1 MIELVTSK
9 GYCEDLE
16 RMPDDIRHK
25 VERLEGDIRYE
36 DISPG
41 ARPEKL
47 RDTSIPLWSY
57 RVSDDIR
64 MIVHRWKDRE
74 WVLMACGHHDD
85 AYDKARKLRLQAVD
99 GERLPKVVVE
109 EIKRVI
115 VKPVIESVNSREAPS
130 GFIGLSEKDMA
141 AVGVPSEAQA
151 PLLRITTEEGL
162 LSFLEKR
169 VKWSARLKDVLMDLF
184 TDPARLSEF
193 AKEWD
198 EQKNHPPI
206 RSALKDSPTAAE
218 QFVILDDE
226 MRRKFYNGKLEK
238 WQVFLHPSQRRA
250 VEMKET
256 NGPAMV
262 TGAAGTGKTV
272 VAVHRAKWL
281 LENRFRN
288 GERILF
294 TTYVTTL
301 VDSVKSM
308 LRTICTPEQL
318 SRIDVINLD
327 SILRKEWGRFRPG
340 GQIVYDD
347 NKLTLSML
355 DNLLAKD
362 PSLYSGRRTNEFL
375 AKEYEKVVLEFDIH
389 SLDEYR
395 RVERPGILGRVDRE
409 KERAVLWPVFAALNK
424 MSLADASGDI
434 NRAAALN
441 QLANAMSGGWYT
453 SLNRYASVIVDEAQD
468 FGAPEYRF
476 LAAFTGNSYDNPV
489 PYSLFICGDGHQR
502 VYGRSGSLKECG
514 INVHSRSRTLKVCYR
529 STQMIREYA
538 ENILSGVETKDM
550 NGDSERLTDVSS
562 LEKGIEPEEK
572 FFSNGDYKANYKAM
586 SEFMGDALKRLHESG
601 VRYSDMAV
609 LLRNAGRFKGDE
621 RYLNGVAYSLQG
633 SGIPAVVVSK
643 KSPAP
648 HADAVQVMTMHRS
661 KGLQFHGVI
670 VDLTHWPYRD
680 KNALDD
686 EQRKSILDQEK
697 QLLYIAVMRATSRVF
712 ITGVKGRPW
721 ELPRRQP
728 SVARKTVADVARPQ
742 DREIASPIKPDNTP
756 AKPNKVSVYHD
767 FRRWLHANGDDA
779 AKKALLSYE
788 QDALRL
794 YNAKK
799 DKDKVTEIITQHSC
813 SKSEELL
820 APWWLQ
826 FCKQNSCSKK
836 LIDVIHEC
844 ISEFGECFVST
855 RVDDV
860 KSQKQI
866 PLPVQFKNCPICGM
880 KIKSSRLKRHLKRMH
895 SQNYLV
901 TDNLRTKTQREENY
915 RTSHLTNAPDPEDVQ
930 RELYGDW

>member
-1 MIELVTSK
+1 MTEIAISDEYKRSFNRLT
-9 GYCEDLE
+9 ETE
-16 RMPDDIRHK
+16 RFRVSQLMNEIQYDC
-25 VERLEGDIRYE
+25 VSNG
-36 DISPG
+36 S
-41 ARPEKL
+41 RPEQLQCLDGKVL
-47 RDTSIPLWSY
+47 KSY
-57 RVSDDIR
+57 RINDDLRLILYKWR
-64 MIVHRWKDRE
+64 KDG
-74 WVLMACGHHDD
+74 WLAITCGHHDET
-85 AYDKARKLRLQAVD
+85 YNRVKRMRLSAQKEA
-99 GERLPKVVVE
+99 ELPVVKIVVE
-109 EIKRVI
+109 ERKI
-115 VKPVIESVNSREAPS
+115 VEYKPSSMTQGSPILPKSRLKGYAFGQMS
-130 GFIGLSEKDMA
+130 DDSLLKI
-141 AVGVPSEAQA
+141 GVPISDLDRLRSATSDDEI
-151 PLLRITTEEGL
+151 LRIIEEYETAIQERVL
-162 LSFLEKR
+162 ALVDNPLCLRSMLESIANEKPR
-169 VKWSARLKDVLMDLF
+169 RSISQIIKTNAADRANYFILTPDLQTKF
-184 TDPARLSEF
+184 F
-193 AKEWD
+193 AGQIE
-198 EQKNHPPI
+198 N
-206 RSALKDSPTAAE
+206 
-218 QFVILDDE
+218 
-226 MRRKFYNGKLEK
+226 
-238 WQVFLHPSQRRA
+238 WQVLLHPSQQDSVTMEA
-250 VEMKET
+250 

-308 LRTICTPEQL
+308 LRAICTPEQL
-318 SRIDVINLD
+318 SRIDVITLD
-327 SILRKEWGRFRPG
+327 SILRKEWGRFRSG
-340 GQIVYDD
+340 GRIVYGDD
-347 NKLTLSML
+347 KLTLSML
-355 DNLLAKD
+355 DNLLAED
-362 PSLYSGRRTNEFL
+362 SSLYSGRRTNEFL
-375 AKEYEKVVLEFDIH
+375 AKEYEKVILEFDIH
-389 SLDEYR
+389 SLGEYR
-395 RVERPGILGRVDRE
+395 KVERSGILGRVDRE
-409 KERAVLWPVFAALNK
+409 KERAVLWPVFAALSK
-424 MSLADASGDI
+424 MSLVDTAGDI

-441 QLANAMSGGWYT
+441 QLANAMSKGDHAP
-453 SLNRYASVIVDEAQD
+453 LNRYASVIVDEAQD

-476 LAAFTGNSYDNPV
+476 LAALTGNRYNNPV

-562 LEKGIEPEEK
+562 LEKGVAPEEK
-572 FFSNGDYKANYKAM
+572 FFQNGDYTAM
-586 SEFMGDALKRLHESG
+586 SKFMSDALRSLHESG
-601 VRYSDMAV
+601 ARYSDMAV
-609 LLRNAGRFKGDE
+609 LLRNAGLKGDDL
-621 RYLNGVAYSLQG
+621 YLKGAAHSLQE

-643 KSPAP
+643 KSPAS
-648 HADAVQVMTMHRS
+648 HTDAVQVMTMHRS

-712 ITGVKGRPW
+712 ITGAKGRPL

-728 SVARKTVADVARPQ
+728 SVARETVADVVKSQRC
-742 DREIASPIKPDNTP
+742 EISSPIKPENTAP
-756 AKPNKVSVYHD
+756 KPNKVSVYHD

-779 AKKALLSYE
+779 AKKTLLSYE

-836 LIDVIHEC
+836 LIEVINEC
-844 ISEFGECFVST
+844 ISEFGEGFVST
-855 RVDDV
+855 CADDV
-860 KSQKQI
+860 KLEKQI
-866 PLPVQFKNCPICGM
+866 PHVDQFATCPYCGLRLRLDRM
-880 KIKSSRLKRHLKRMH
+880 PRHIRRKHEHKSTYRDISHLK
-895 SQNYLV
+895 S
-901 TDNLRTKTQREENY
+901 
-915 RTSHLTNAPDPEDVQ
+915 APDPEDVQ
-930 RELYGDW
+930 REIYGDW